1 MVSVGKKFRSVIS
14 IKGVQKH
21 LGYFKT
27 YQEAFQAYKI
37 AKELHIKQLAE
48 KYKQCLKIEVY
59 KSLIN
64 YQVEI
69 TD

>member
-1 MVSVGKKFRSVIS
+1 MRGKNFRSVIS

-27 YQEAFQAYKI
+27 YQEAFQAYKVT
-37 AKELHIKQLAE
+37 KESHIKELAE
-48 KYKQCLKIEVY
+48 KYKQCLKTEVY
-59 KSLIN
+59 KSLYN
-64 YQVEI
+64 YQIEI